1 MQNLKPIIA
10 KNISN
15 LRQQN
20 NLTQGDLADKLNY
33 SDKAISKWER
43 AESIPDVAVLKKIAD
58 LFDVTLD
65 YLVSENDKE
74 PSDESDFSENSKANG
89 SSSSNSS
96 NHDPANVDYANS
108 DSATSDNEDYNNIN
122 KSNEDSNGNKRLRF
136 IYKSSPLRKHGFI
149 TGICIIL
156 AWLLATLAFVLMDIF
171 TNDNYYHWLFFIYAI
186 PVSCIIW
193 LVFNSIWFNKRRN
206 YFIISLLMWSSLI
219 SIVLSL
225 LPFGRNMLLIM
236 ILGIPGQ
243 IIIYM
248 WSNLKKKVELSEDE
262 F

>member
-20 NLTQGDLADKLNY
+20 NMTQGDLADKLNY

-58 LFDVTLD
+58 LFEVTLD
-65 YLVSENDKE
+65 YLVSENNEKIASETDTSINAETKNASPDYKYEQEEVSDSEKSDEANMNKTIADNISPDKE
-74 PSDESDFSENSKANG
+74 K
-89 SSSSNSS
+89 SNS
-96 NHDPANVDYANS
+96 
-108 DSATSDNEDYNNIN
+108 I
-122 KSNEDSNGNKRLRF
+122 KKLKF
-136 IYKSSPLRKHGFI
+136 IYMSSPLRKHGFI

-193 LVFNSIWFNKRRN
+193 LVFNSLWFNKRRN
-206 YFIISLLMWSSLI
+206 YFIISLLMWSSLA

-225 LPFGRNMLLIM
+225 LPFGNKMLLIFV
-236 ILGIPGQ
+236 LGIPGQ
-243 IIIYM
+243 VIIYM

-262 F
+262 L